1 MKNNDDLKKDV
12 EDALKWEP
20 LLHGSDIRVSINAGV
35 VNLSGVVNN
44 FAKKSIAE
52 QAAQSVAQVIGVVEN
67 IDVQFDSANL
77 KSDDEIKEDVI
88 SAFKWH
94 WDIPNEKISVNVNDG
109 WILLS
114 GEIDWNYQK
123 EAAKNAIKHL
133 IGVKGI
139 RNNIIV
145 THKFNDKI

>member
-1 MKNNDDLKKDV
+1 M
-12 EDALKWEP
+12 
-20 LLHGSDIRVSINAGV
+20 
-35 VNLSGVVNN
+35 SGVVNN

-145 THKFNDKI
+145 THEFNHKI